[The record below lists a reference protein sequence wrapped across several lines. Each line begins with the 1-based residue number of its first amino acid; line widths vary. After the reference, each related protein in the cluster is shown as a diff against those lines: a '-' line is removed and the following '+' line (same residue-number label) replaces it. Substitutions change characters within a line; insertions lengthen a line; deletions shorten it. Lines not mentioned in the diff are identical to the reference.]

1 MSCHYYRQTSFY
13 FASLHCTLQLL
24 HFLQIEVLWQPCIE
38 QVYRCH
44 FSNGVCSFCVS
55 VSHLGNSCNI
65 SLFHYYHFL
74 WSVISH
80 TIHATMTHWKFR
92 WWLAFFSNNIFKLM
106 YICFFRCNAV
116 CVCVCV
122 CVCWSP
128 SHVRLL
134 QPKGLQPTRVPC
146 PWNSPSKNTGVGCC
160 FLPPDVMLLHI

>member
-122 CVCWSP
+122 CVCVYVGRPVMSDFCNPRDCSP
-128 SHVRLL
+128 PGSPVHGIL
-134 QPKGLQPTRVPC
+134 QARTLESVAVSFLQ
-146 PWNSPSKNTGVGCC
+146 
-160 FLPPDVMLLHI
+160 M